1 MTEHRL
7 PDPLVDLV
15 AQRLRVVGEP
25 MRIRLL
31 EHLRDGDASI
41 NELGAAVN
49 APRQNVS
56 KHLDKLHHQLRIV
69 ERRKAGNQVVYHLAD
84 QSALDLIDFATTG
97 LSRHLAEFAALAPK
111 ARHEATLRDRAGT
124 AGNASDRRERQ

>member
-1 MTEHRL
+1 LNEHRL

-31 EHLRDGDASI
+31 ERLGHGDASV
-41 NELGAAVN
+41 NELAADVRT
-49 APRQNVS
+49 PRQNVS
-56 KHLDKLHHQLRIV
+56 KHLDKLHQLRVV

-84 QSALDLIDFATTG
+84 RTALDLIEVATSG
-97 LSRHLAEFAALAPK
+97 LSHELTELAALAPT
-111 ARHEATLRDRAGT
+111 ARREATRPARAADPGIPRH
-124 AGNASDRRERQ
+124 GGQGQ